1 MTFDSGFDDAV
12 VFRVAADLNVSRKQ
26 YMFASFFDQD
36 KQFQDVSL
44 CNAVLVL
51 DPGAAQDI
59 GDLGDNGL
67 GNDGEEIALLKGFET
82 SAGNP
87 DGFRMADT
95 QILVS
100 RTALIATLLFPDFL
114 HGVSDV

>member
-1 MTFDSGFDDAV
+1 
-12 VFRVAADLNVSRKQ
+12 
-26 YMFASFFDQD
+26 MFAPFFDEDEQLQNIGFGD
-36 KQFQDVSL
+36 AIF
-44 CNAVLVL
+44 VL

-67 GNDGEEIALLKGFET
+67 GNDGEEIALAKGFENLGWK
-82 SAGNP
+82 SNE
-87 DGFRMADT
+87 FRMAET

-114 HGVSDV
+114 HCVSDV